1 MLVVLWGR
9 SEPSEPSEAEVAA
22 EAEARAWEVY
32 RSHADWIGKVD
43 TKASILLAL
52 QGVLLGV
59 VVSMTDTGKPFSC
72 LRAWWEWSLFYAGLA
87 LLLVAAVMSVLVIA
101 PRVRIRRHQPNR
113 KAMEDY
119 TYFGHSRWWKPDALA
134 EEMRKPAL
142 SILARQVVVLGQV
155 AWRKHLWAMWSVWI
169 TVISGLLFAVLA
181 VLQNMGV

>member
-9 SEPSEPSEAEVAA
+9 SKPSVPSEANTDA

-59 VVSMTDTGKPFSC
+59 VISLTDTGKPFAC
-72 LRAWWEWSLFYAGLA
+72 LRDWWDWVLFVGGIAV
-87 LLLVAAVMSVLVIA
+87 LLVAAVMSVLVIA
-101 PRVRIRRHQPNR
+101 PRVRVRRHQPDR

-119 TYFGHSRWWKPDALA
+119 TYFGHSRWWDPQPLA
-134 EEMRKPAL
+134 AELRKPAL
-142 SILARQVVVLGQV
+142 GILARQIRILGQV
-155 AWRKHLWAMWSVWI
+155 AWRKHLWAMWSVWL
-169 TVISGLLFAVLA
+169 TVGSGVLFAVLA
-181 VLQNMGV
+181 VLQNLGV